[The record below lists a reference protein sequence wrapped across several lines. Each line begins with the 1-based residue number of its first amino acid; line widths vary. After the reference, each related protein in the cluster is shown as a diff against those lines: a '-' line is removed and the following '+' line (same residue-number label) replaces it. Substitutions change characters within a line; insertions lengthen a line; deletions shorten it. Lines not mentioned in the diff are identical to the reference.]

1 MTKKFLTKVV
11 PLWLVVVLIIDSV
24 FLMGLAQYFLMKREI
39 TNAIQGLSNT
49 TKDQKELVEILK
61 QEVLPAKGYQTSLRW
76 KDLGRL
82 LVEAGAI
89 DQSKFD
95 QALVSIGG
103 SKEEMKYLTGDWN
116 DQIKIH
122 EGNAHFLV
130 NFFWALGLTNNSRVL
145 DEGVMS
151 KDPSQLANFAS
162 TGGWTLG
169 QREAIKLYSSK
180 EIIPLTDEQQK
191 LVKKIAD
198 NVYRPC
204 CGNATSFPDCNH
216 GMAAL
221 GYIEW
226 AVYNK
231 MSEDQIYK
239 DLLVLNSFWFPQNY
253 VEMAIYFDQQG
264 TRWNKVNPQ
273 LALSADYSSAQG
285 ARKIKQSIQNIPGLD
300 NQGGS
305 CGV

>member
-1 MTKKFLTKVV
+1 MARRFFTKAV
-11 PLWLVVVLIIDSV
+11 PLWLVFVLIIDSV
-24 FLMGLAQYFLMKREI
+24 FLMGLAQYYLMKREV
-39 TNAIQGLSNT
+39 NDAILELSKT
-49 TKDQKELVEILK
+49 TRSQKELVEILK
-61 QEVLPAKGYQTSLRW
+61 QEVLPTKGYQTSLKW
-76 KDLGRL
+76 SNLGKL

-89 DQSKFD
+89 DQQKFGE
-95 QALVSIGG
+95 LFVSTGNG
-103 SKEEMKYLTGDWN
+103 KDELKYLEGDWN

-130 NFFWALGLTNNSRVL
+130 NFFWALGLVNKSKVL
-145 DEGVMS
+145 DEGSMM
-151 KDPSQLANFAS
+151 KDPTQLGNFAS

-169 QREAIKLYSSK
+169 QKEAVKLYSSK
-180 EIIPLTDEQQK
+180 EIISLTDEQQG
-191 LVKKIAD
+191 LVKRIAD

-231 MSEDQIYK
+231 LSEGQIYK
-239 DLLVLNSFWFPQNY
+239 DLLAFNSFWFPQTY
-253 VEMAIYFDQQG
+253 LEMAIYFDQQG
-264 TRWNKVNPQ
+264 TKWNKVNPQ

-285 ARKIKQSIQNIPGLD
+285 ARKIKQSVQNIPGLD
-300 NQGGS
+300 DQGGS